1 VDFYHKPRS
10 FLEDI
15 VSRYQIIDES
25 IEVLSARSLSP
36 EEAIGHPERRDFP
49 LLKGKEVMI
58 EAVFRQ
64 SRGQAYTDMPGD
76 FNGSIRELLSL
87 SLADNFQRAVFI
99 SGFNAL
105 MRHFGY
111 VSNTVHCRHK
121 EPGIC
126 ASQLPGFV
134 KKLYGNPKITFVGF
148 QPAMLERLSR
158 TFDLRVIDLDRDNIG
173 RKRFGLI
180 VEGPEKTEEA
190 LSWGDIILATGSTCV
205 NATINRLLNRRPVIF
220 YGVSIAGMAWIH
232 GLRRYCPC
240 AH

>member
-1 VDFYHKPRS
+1 MDFYHDSRL

-15 VSRYQIIDES
+15 IKKHQIIDES
-25 IEVLSARSLSP
+25 IKVISARTLSP
-36 EEAIGHPERRDFP
+36 EEAIGQPERQDFP
-49 LLKGKEVMI
+49 LLKGKEVMV

-64 SRGQAYTDMPGD
+64 SRGQAYTDMPGN
-76 FNGSIRELLSL
+76 FKGSIRELLSL

-105 MRHFGY
+105 MRYFGH
-111 VSNTVHCRHK
+111 VTNTVHCRH
-121 EPGIC
+121 EGPGIC

-158 TFDLRVIDLDRDNIG
+158 IFDLRVIDLDTDNIG
-173 RKRFGLI
+173 REKFGMI
-180 VEGPEKTEEA
+180 IEGPEKTEDA

-205 NATINRLLNRRPVIF
+205 NATINRFLNRKPVIF
-220 YGVSIAGMAWIH
+220 YGVTIAGVAWIH

-240 AH
+240 AS